1 MGRRYTPHASRRRLR
16 RLLSMRGS
24 RSRERDVGQ
33 SKGCGFSLF
42 SSCSV
47 LLSTAKSGDPRDNR
61 RREFPVFIPQLT
73 GRGAAPGCGRP
84 PVFPLLFTGKNRRRG
99 GRLRTLP
106 QAPRITTS
114 RGVGGGAVE
123 GLISHGVVATVQK
136 PGTGGRAR
144 ASRLRAAGGARPM
157 QGRRP

>member
-1 MGRRYTPHASRRRLR
+1 RKSGRRVRASRRMGRRYTPHASRRRLR
-16 RLLSMRGS
+16 RLLSMRITIARAGRRAKQGLWLFPVFVLFRPVIDGQIG
-24 RSRERDVGQ
+24 RSARH
-33 SKGCGFSLF
+33 
-42 SSCSV
+42 
-47 LLSTAKSGDPRDNR
+47 R

-106 QAPRITTS
+106 QAPPITTS

-123 GLISHGVVATVQK
+123 GLISHGVVATVQ
-136 PGTGGRAR
+136 
-144 ASRLRAAGGARPM
+144 
-157 QGRRP
+157 